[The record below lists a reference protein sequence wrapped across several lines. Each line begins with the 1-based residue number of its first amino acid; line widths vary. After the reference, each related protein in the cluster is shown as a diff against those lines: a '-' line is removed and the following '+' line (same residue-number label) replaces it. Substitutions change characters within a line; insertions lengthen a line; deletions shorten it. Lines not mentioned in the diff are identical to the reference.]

1 MTILSAL
8 HHGRASARTK
18 KYIAT
23 ELGIS
28 TREVEEAIQKAR
40 LEGAPIISCD
50 AGYYLGTAAEAKS
63 CADRLRARAIHQME
77 TAQAL
82 SKTAE
87 RLAFDGTLF
96 GDAA

>member
-1 MTILSAL
+1 MRISPFLTGSPQTKREL
-8 HHGRASARTK
+8 ASKSGYSVRDV
-18 KYIAT
+18 
-23 ELGIS
+23 ELLIH
-28 TREVEEAIQKAR
+28 AAR
-40 LEGAPIISCD
+40 LEGVPIVSNSD
-50 AGYYLGTAAEAKS
+50 GYWLGTAAEAKS

-77 TAQAL
+77 TASAL